1 MNDPLLFALCLEM
14 GNPSEAIEAREHEW
28 ADSMDQGD
36 LWYIPL
42 EETQYDQ
49 FVSLGFI
56 VNQKN
61 WSGLTEVKP
70 PDGWKIRRDGPDP
83 RRRIMVDAKGVVM
96 ASIWLK
102 VNTGSVLLLT
112 EEQSKQRAQDAKA
125 RAKSELDG
133 W

>member
-1 MNDPLLFALCLEM
+1 MNDSLLFALALEM

-28 ADSMDQGD
+28 ADSMDQGA

-42 EETQYDQ
+42 QETQYDQ
-49 FVSLGFI
+49 FVSLGFTI
-56 VNQKN
+56 NQKN
-61 WSGLTEVKP
+61 WRGLIEVKP
-70 PDGWKIRRDGPDP
+70 PDGWTIRRDGRDP
-83 RRRIMVDAKGVVM
+83 RRRIMVDAKGVVR

-102 VNTGSVLLLT
+102 VNTGSVSLLT
-112 EEQSKQRAQDAKA
+112 DEERKQRAQDAKV

>member
-14 GNPSEAIEAREHEW
+14 GNPSEAIEAHEHEW
-28 ADSMDQGD
+28 ADPMDQGA

-49 FVSLGFI
+49 FVSLGFT
-56 VNQKN
+56 VNQKI

-70 PDGWKIRRDGPDP
+70 PEGWKIRRDGPDP
-83 RRRIMVDAKGVVM
+83 RRRIMVDDNGVVR

-102 VNTGSVLLLT
+102 VNSGSVSLLI
-112 EEQSKQRAQDAKA
+112 EEQSKQRAQDAKV

>member
-1 MNDPLLFALCLEM
+1 MNDPLLLAFCLEIN
-14 GNPSEAIEAREHEW
+14 NPSEAIEAREHRH
-28 ADSMDQGD
+28 ADSMDQGA

-61 WSGLTEVKP
+61 WFGLTEVKP

-83 RRRIMVDAKGVVM
+83 RRRIMVDAKGVVR

-102 VNTGSVLLLT
+102 VNTGSVSLFT

>member
-1 MNDPLLFALCLEM
+1 MNDPLLFALALEI
-14 GNPSEAIEAREHEW
+14 GTPSEAIEAREHER
-28 ADSMDQGD
+28 ADSMDQGA

-42 EETQYDQ
+42 QETQYDQ

-70 PDGWKIRRDGPDP
+70 PEGWKIRRDGPDP
-83 RRRIMVDAKGVVM
+83 RRRIMVDAKGVVR

-102 VNTGSVLLLT
+102 VDTGSVSLLAP
-112 EEQSKQRAQDAKA
+112 EESKQMALDSRKRAS
-125 RAKSELDG
+125 SELDG